1 MRSFMFAALALLF
14 LSGAARAEVWFCEI
28 EQRRANGNW
37 LPPAIAL
44 GFQDGSASVLVGMI
58 MGEGML
64 QADGAIT
71 RETGSRTIISFRID
85 GAQDRTNRTANL
97 AYTVNLN
104 RARQTLTISMRP
116 LGYENLFRASGTCAL
131 QEG

>member
-1 MRSFMFAALALLF
+1 MRSFVFAALALLC
-14 LSGAARAEVWFCEI
+14 LSGAARAEVWYCEI

-44 GFQDGSASVLVGMI
+44 GFQEGSTSVLVGMI